1 MNKFIPFG
9 IRNTIDAIN
18 GYEFSFIIHKNDKC
32 AFLSVKIWNEEDRV
46 CLESCDEYCDH
57 TIQLKDYTKDELN
70 EAIVDYIFGKYRMFT
85 QMIDDIKE
93 GTFDD
98 ALNIYYYGYE
108 FISEF
113 EESFQTLCASFT
125 EDKDGENDRLLMNIQ
140 C

>member
-1 MNKFIPFG
+1 MSKM
-9 IRNTIDAIN
+9 
-18 GYEFSFIIHKNDKC
+18 S
-32 AFLSVKIWNEEDRV
+32 LVSWV
-46 CLESCDEYCDH
+46 
-57 TIQLKDYTKDELN
+57 
-70 EAIVDYIFGKYRMFT
+70 
-85 QMIDDIKE
+85 IDDIKE

-108 FISEF
+108 FISDF